1 MGMWREIEESLTG
14 LRELF
19 FPRTCCV
26 CGNPLQAGE
35 KDICRECFSDMP
47 LTYFWDWEENPVRR
61 RLEGKCSI
69 EHGVALFHFSLES
82 PYHYL
87 MHRIKF
93 EGGKNL
99 GYRLGYLLGRYMKD
113 GAGFGPVDIV
123 VPVPLHPL
131 RRFRRGYNQSQI
143 IAAGIA
149 AALGVPV
156 CPGLLKRCR
165 WTRPQSGIS
174 GDIKSRNV
182 KGAFRADNAQGKILK
197 EGGFRH
203 ILLVDDT
210 ITTGSTISECVKV
223 LPPFFKVS
231 VASLAFVG

>member
-1 MGMWREIEESLTG
+1 MRREIEEYIAG

-19 FPRTCCV
+19 FPRFCPV
-26 CGNPLQAGE
+26 CGKPLERDE
-35 KDICRECFSDMP
+35 KDFCLDCFSDLP
-47 LTYFWDWEENPVRR
+47 LTYFWDWDDNPLRR
-61 RLEGKCSI
+61 RLEEKCTV
-69 EHGVALFHFSLES
+69 GYGAALFHFRLES

-99 GYRLGYLLGRYMKD
+99 GYRLGYLLGLYLKD
-113 GAGFGPVDIV
+113 GAGFEPVDII

-143 IAAGIA
+143 IASGIA

-156 CPGLLKRCR
+156 CPGLLKRRR

-174 GDIKSRNV
+174 GNGKSRNV
-182 KGAFRADNAQGKILK
+182 EGAFRTNDAQGEKLK
-197 EGGFRH
+197 DGGFRH

>member
-1 MGMWREIEESLTG
+1 MRREIEEYLTG

-19 FPRTCCV
+19 FPRFCPV
-26 CGNPLQAGE
+26 CGRPLERDE
-35 KDICRECFSDMP
+35 KDFCLECFSDLP
-47 LTYFWDWEENPVRR
+47 LTYFWDWEDNSLRR
-61 RLEGKCSI
+61 RLEEKCSVI
-69 EHGVALFHFSLES
+69 YGAALFHFRLES

-93 EGGKNL
+93 EGGKKL
-99 GYRLGYLLGRYMKD
+99 GYRLGYLLGLYLKD
-113 GAGFGPVDIV
+113 GAGFGPVDVV
-123 VPVPLHPL
+123 VPVPLHPM

-143 IAAGIA
+143 IATGIA
-149 AALGVPV
+149 AALGAPV

-174 GDIKSRNV
+174 GSGKGSNV
-182 KGAFRADNAQGKILK
+182 EGAFRTDSREAEKLK
-197 EGGFRH
+197 EGGFSH

-210 ITTGSTISECVKV
+210 ITTGSTISECVKA
-223 LPPFFKVS
+223 LPSCFKIS